1 MSADGF
7 IAGPDGEMDWMV
19 WNWDDNLKKYEF
31 ELTKAVGTILLGHDR
46 WLCFI
51 WLDVM
56 TKPDDPS
63 SVGRSIACICEKD
76 DRNTKGC

>member
-31 ELTKAVGTILLGHDR
+31 ELTEAVGTILLGR
-46 WLCFI
+46 K
-51 WLDVM
+51 M
-56 TKPDDPS
+56 TDGFVS
-63 SVGRSIACICEKD
+63 FG
-76 DRNTKGC
+76 